1 VPLWFKATYSI
12 TERLTEGAPVYAEL
26 AAIVAPIFVCAAIGF
41 AWARRRRPFDAEFVT
56 AVVTSVGT
64 PFLIFSALTQL
75 PLDLRLV
82 GEMAGTTALAFL
94 GFALLGLAALKAAG
108 LSLRS
113 YLPALMFPNAGNM
126 GLPLCLFAFGERG
139 LALAIVF
146 FAVSSTLQFT
156 LGVGIAAG
164 SADPRRLLR
173 LPLIY
178 AVAAALVVVA
188 TGLPVPGWIANT
200 ADLIGGLT
208 IPLMLIALGVSLA
221 RLKIGSLKRSLALSL
236 VRLAGG
242 LALGYG
248 IGWDLGLSADARGVL
263 AIQSAMP
270 VAVFNYLFA
279 QLYQREPAEV
289 AGMIVIST
297 IISFA
302 TLPALLLLV
311 L

>member
-1 VPLWFKATYSI
+1 MAGAGTA
-12 TERLTEGAPVYAEL
+12 ERGSLPVFAAL

-41 AWARRRRPFDAEFVT
+41 AWARLNRPFEAEFVT
-56 AVVTSVGT
+56 AIVTSVGS
-64 PFLIFSALTQL
+64 PFLVFSALTRL
-75 PLDLRLV
+75 PLDMAVV
-82 GEMAGTTALAFL
+82 GEMAGAAALAFL
-94 GFALLGLAALKAAG
+94 GFALLGIAVLKAIG
-108 LSLRS
+108 LPLRS

-126 GLPLCLFAFGERG
+126 GLPLCLFAFGEHG

-146 FAVSSTLQFT
+146 FAVGSILQFT
-156 LGVGIAAG
+156 VGVSIAAG

-178 AVAAALVVVA
+178 AVAAALIVVA
-188 TGLPVPGWIANT
+188 TGIPVPGWIANT
-200 ADLIGGLT
+200 ADLLGGLT

-221 RLKIGSLKRSLALSL
+221 RLRIGSFRRSVALSL
-236 VRLAGG
+236 VRLVGG
-242 LALGYG
+242 CALGYG
-248 IGWDLGLSADARGVL
+248 IGWALGLSTAVRGVL

-279 QLYQREPAEV
+279 QLYRREPAEV

-297 IISFA
+297 VLSFA

>member
-1 VPLWFKATYSI
+1 VF
-12 TERLTEGAPVYAEL
+12 AEL
-26 AAIVAPIFVCAAIGF
+26 AAIVAPIFICAGIGF
-41 AWARRRRPFDAEFVT
+41 AWARLRRPFESEFVT
-56 AVVTSVGT
+56 AVVTTVGT
-64 PFLIFSALTQL
+64 PFLVFSSLTRL
-75 PLDLRLV
+75 PLEMTTV
-82 GEMAGTTALAFL
+82 GEMAGAACLAFA
-94 GFALLGLAALKAAG
+94 GFAFVGIAVLKAAR
-108 LSLRS
+108 LSFRS

-126 GLPLCLFAFGERG
+126 GLPLCLFAFGEHG

-156 LGVGIAAG
+156 VGVGIAAG

-178 AVAAALVVVA
+178 AVIAALTVVA
-188 TGLPVPGWIANT
+188 TGVRVPAWLANT

-208 IPLMLIALGVSLA
+208 IPLMLFALGVSLA
-221 RLKIGSLKRSLALSL
+221 RLQVRSLKRSLALSL
-236 VRLAGG
+236 VRLLGG
-242 LALGYG
+242 VGLGFG
-248 IGWDLGLSADARGVL
+248 IGWALGLSEAARGVL

-279 QLYQREPAEV
+279 QLYRREPAEV
-289 AGMIVIST
+289 AGMIVLST
-297 IISFA
+297 LISFA

>member
-1 VPLWFKATYSI
+1 LFA
-12 TERLTEGAPVYAEL
+12 AL

-41 AWARRRRPFDAEFVT
+41 AWGRLRRPFDAEFVT
-56 AVVTSVGT
+56 AVVTGVGS
-64 PFLIFSALTQL
+64 PFLVFSSLTKL
-75 PLDLRLV
+75 PLDLLTV
-82 GEMAGTTALAFL
+82 AEMAGAAALAFL
-94 GFALLGLAALKAAG
+94 GFALLGIAVLKAAG
-108 LSLRS
+108 LPLRS

-146 FAVSSTLQFT
+146 FTVGSTLQFT
-156 LGVGIAAG
+156 VGVGIAAG

-178 AVAAALVVVA
+178 AVIAALIVVA
-188 TGLPVPGWIANT
+188 TGLPVPGWLANS

-208 IPLMLIALGVSLA
+208 IPLMLLALGVSLA
-221 RLKIGSLKRSLALSL
+221 RLRIASLKRSLALSL
-236 VRLAGG
+236 VRLLGG
-242 LALGYG
+242 FALGYF
-248 IGWDLGLSADARGVL
+248 IGWALGLSDAARGVL

-279 QLYQREPAEV
+279 QLYRREPAEV

-297 IISFA
+297 VLSFA

>member
-1 VPLWFKATYSI
+1 MF
-12 TERLTEGAPVYAEL
+12 AEL

-41 AWARRRRPFDAEFVT
+41 AWARLRRPFDAEFVT

-64 PFLIFSALTQL
+64 PFLVFSSLTKL
-75 PLDLRLV
+75 PLDMRIV
-82 GEMAGTTALAFL
+82 AEMAGATCVAFV
-94 GFALLGLAALKAAG
+94 GFALLGIAVLKATG

-178 AVAAALVVVA
+178 AVLAALLVVA
-188 TGLPVPGWIANT
+188 TGVRVPGWIANT
-200 ADLIGGLT
+200 TDLIGGLT
-208 IPLMLIALGVSLA
+208 IPLMLLALGVSLA
-221 RLKIGSLKRSLALSL
+221 RLQIGSLK
-236 VRLAGG
+236 
-242 LALGYG
+242 
-248 IGWDLGLSADARGVL
+248 
-263 AIQSAMP
+263 
-270 VAVFNYLFA
+270 
-279 QLYQREPAEV
+279 
-289 AGMIVIST
+289 
-297 IISFA
+297 
-302 TLPALLLLV
+302 
-311 L
+311 

>member
-1 VPLWFKATYSI
+1 
-12 TERLTEGAPVYAEL
+12 
-26 AAIVAPIFVCAAIGF
+26 
-41 AWARRRRPFDAEFVT
+41 
-56 AVVTSVGT
+56 
-64 PFLIFSALTQL
+64 
-75 PLDLRLV
+75 
-82 GEMAGTTALAFL
+82 
-94 GFALLGLAALKAAG
+94 
-108 LSLRS
+108 
-113 YLPALMFPNAGNM
+113 MFPNAGNM

-146 FAVSSTLQFT
+146 FTVGSTLQFT
-156 LGVGIAAG
+156 VGVGIAAG

-178 AVAAALVVVA
+178 AVIAALVVVA
-188 TGLPVPGWIANT
+188 TGLRVPDWIANT

-208 IPLMLIALGVSLA
+208 IPLMLLALGVSLA
-221 RLKIGSLKRSLALSL
+221 RLRIASLKRSLALSL
-236 VRLAGG
+236 VRLFGG
-242 LALGYG
+242 FAIGYG
-248 IGWDLGLSADARGVL
+248 IGWTLGLSDAARGVL

-279 QLYQREPAEV
+279 QLYRREPAEV

>member
-1 VPLWFKATYSI
+1 
-12 TERLTEGAPVYAEL
+12 VYAEL

-56 AVVTSVGT
+56 AVVTTVGT
-64 PFLIFSALTQL
+64 PFLIFSALTRL
-75 PLDLRLV
+75 PLDLRPV
-82 GEMAGTTALAFL
+82 AEMAGAAALAFV
-94 GFALLGLAALKAAG
+94 GFALLGLAVLSAAG

-139 LALAIVF
+139 LALAVVF

-156 LGVGIAAG
+156 VGVGIAAG

-173 LPLIY
+173 LPLVY
-178 AVAAALVVVA
+178 AVLAALVVVA
-188 TGLPVPGWIANT
+188 TGVPVPGWIANT
-200 ADLIGGLT
+200 TDLIGGLT
-208 IPLMLIALGVSLA
+208 IPLMLLALGVSLA

-236 VRLAGG
+236 VRLVGG
-242 LALGYG
+242 LALGYF
-248 IGWDLGLSADARGVL
+248 IGWALGLSADARGVL

-297 IISFA
+297 LISFA

>member
-1 VPLWFKATYSI
+1 MFA
-12 TERLTEGAPVYAEL
+12 AL

-41 AWARRRRPFDAEFVT
+41 AWGRLRRPFDAEFVT
-56 AVVTSVGT
+56 AVVTNVGS
-64 PFLIFSALTQL
+64 PFLVFSALTQH
-75 PLDLRLV
+75 PLDLLLV
-82 GEMAGTTALAFL
+82 AEMAGAAVLAFL
-94 GFALLGLAALKAAG
+94 GFALLGLAVLKAAG

-139 LALAIVF
+139 LALAVVF
-146 FAVSSTLQFT
+146 FAVTSILQFT
-156 LGVGIAAG
+156 VGVGIAAG

-178 AVAAALVVVA
+178 AVLAALLVVA
-188 TGLPVPGWIANT
+188 TDLRVPGWIANT

-208 IPLMLIALGVSLA
+208 IPLMLLALGVSLA
-221 RLKIGSLKRSLALSL
+221 RLRIASLKRSLALSL
-236 VRLAGG
+236 VRLLGG
-242 LALGYG
+242 LAIGYG
-248 IGWDLGLSADARGVL
+248 VGWALGLSDAARGVL

-279 QLYQREPAEV
+279 QLYRREPAEV
-289 AGMIVIST
+289 AGMIVLST
-297 IISFA
+297 LISFA

>member
-1 VPLWFKATYSI
+1 MFA
-12 TERLTEGAPVYAEL
+12 AL

-41 AWARRRRPFDAEFVT
+41 AWARFNRPFEAEFVT
-56 AVVTSVGT
+56 AIVTTVGT
-64 PFLIFSALTQL
+64 PFMVFSALTRL
-75 PLDLRLV
+75 PLDMTVV
-82 GEMAGTTALAFL
+82 GEMAGATALAFL
-94 GFALLGLAALKAAG
+94 GFALLGITVLKSAG
-108 LSLRS
+108 LPLRS

-126 GLPLCLFAFGERG
+126 GLPLCLFAFGEHG

-146 FAVSSTLQFT
+146 FAVGSTLQFT
-156 LGVGIAAG
+156 VGVGIAAG

-178 AVAAALVVVA
+178 AVAAALIVVA
-188 TGLPVPGWIANT
+188 SGIRVPGWIANT
-200 ADLIGGLT
+200 ADLLGGLT

-221 RLKIGSLKRSLALSL
+221 RLRIGSFKRSLALSL
-236 VRLAGG
+236 VRLLGG
-242 LALGYG
+242 FVLGYA
-248 IGWDLGLSADARGVL
+248 IGGALGLSAAARGVL

-279 QLYQREPAEV
+279 QLYRREPAEV

-297 IISFA
+297 LISFA